1 MIRIV
6 IVDDHPMVR
15 EGIRSMLERHADM
28 DIVAE
33 ASGGQQA
40 LDCVKQNA
48 PDLLLLDLRMPD
60 MNGPEVTRKALRIQP
75 NLKIVILT
83 TYDTDGDIL
92 TAIEAGAHGY
102 LLKDV
107 EPQYLAESI
116 RNTVAGRTVMAPRA
130 AQAMADHLHPQNKPQ
145 LSEQEHLVL
154 ELAAAG
160 NTNRQIAS
168 HLYLSEATV
177 KTYFSRI
184 FSKLGVNDRTSAVA
198 MMLADNPSDLAD
210 IQERHAKHA
219 Q

>member
-28 DIVAE
+28 DIVAQ
-33 ASGGQQA
+33 ASGGKQA
-40 LDCVKQNA
+40 LECVKRTV

-60 MNGPEVTRKALRIQP
+60 MNGPEVTRKALQIQP
-75 NLKIVILT
+75 GLKILILT

-107 EPQYLAESI
+107 EPQFLAESI
-116 RNTVAGRTVMAPRA
+116 RNTVAGGTVMAPRA
-130 AQAMADHLHPQNKPQ
+130 AQAMADHLHPQHKPP
-145 LSEQEHLVL
+145 LSEQEHAVL
-154 ELAAAG
+154 QLAAAG
-160 NTNRQIAS
+160 KTNRQIAAS
-168 HLYLSEATV
+168 LFISEATV

-184 FSKLGVNDRTSAVA
+184 FAKLGVNDRTAAVA
-198 MMLADNPSDLAD
+198 MVY
-210 IQERHAKHA
+210 AKRDSGFGA
-219 Q
+219 S

>member
-28 DIVAE
+28 AIVAE
-33 ASGGQQA
+33 ASGGRQA
-40 LDCVKQNA
+40 LELVRQTA

-60 MNGPEVTRKALRIQP
+60 MNGPEVTRKALHIQP
-75 NLKIVILT
+75 NLKILILT

-107 EPQYLAESI
+107 EPEFLAESI

-130 AQAMADHLHPQNKPQ
+130 AQAMADHLHQQRQRPQ
-145 LSEQEHLVL
+145 LSEQERAVL

-160 NTNRQIAS
+160 HTNRQIAS
-168 HLYLSEATV
+168 QLYLSEATV

-184 FSKLGVNDRTSAVA
+184 FAKLGVNDRTAAVA
-198 MMLADNPSDLAD
+198 VMLGEYGSDF
-210 IQERHAKHA
+210 
-219 Q
+219 